1 MRLRILLRG
10 GHKKDCRGRV
20 CLPENTRAAV
30 STDISV
36 SAFGRANPAPTI
48 IISICVICGEKLSL
62 PSAARGAF
70 PLPAEPAA
78 ADLPCA
84 EEGYDYQYQDDD
96 AAIQVVALDAAPYF
110 EHIYRLVAEIAYHGA
125 TLYYAAVRIL
135 GGAEVDLRCFGPD

>member
-36 SAFGRANPAPTI
+36 GAFGRANPAPTI
-48 IISICVICGEKLSL
+48 IISICVICGEKLSP

-70 PLPAEPAA
+70 PLPPQPAA

-96 AAIQVVALDAAPYF
+96 AAIQVVALDAAPSTVLSPKSRIMEQRATTERSGYWVG
-110 EHIYRLVAEIAYHGA
+110 RSLTSVAS
-125 TLYYAAVRIL
+125 
-135 GGAEVDLRCFGPD
+135 GPKK